1 MKFCTFFILILF
13 PVIVFSQDLKPNK
26 KIKSDTDFN
35 HIVSGITAPMKSGEF
50 SRTALFTNSKN
61 DSVFAAEYENKD
73 NDALFKFKII
83 PAFLDEERL
92 LSHYYKEL
100 NERKYTPQEREKVNK
115 TVAFQEGKFKL
126 HGISTYFSHLNR
138 LINVRVYDAGFWMFI
153 SEISQKGNDT
163 LALDAK
169 QDEFLKK
176 LMPSKIVERN
186 PLTRY
191 SNILYAPIAARDTV
205 LLRIT
210 MSSAT
215 NKMKWIYENINNYER
230 ASGIPGTLLDF
241 QIAGINGFIDY
252 KTEKNPR
259 SIKEGNP
266 AVDKLISFF
275 TKLRNDGFTDEYL
288 MEQYYYLLTPPED
301 HQFDYKGYQKWK
313 LDNSIDYNVNK
324 KYYII
329 VNSRKKA
336 DLSKEK

>member
-1 MKFCTFFILILF
+1 M
-13 PVIVFSQDLKPNK
+13 IVFSQDLKPNK

-35 HIVSGITAPMKSGEF
+35 HTILGITAPMNLGEF

-92 LSHYYKEL
+92 LNHYYKEL

-115 TVAFQEGKFKL
+115 TIVFQEGKFKL
-126 HGISTYFSHLNR
+126 HGISTYFSHLNK
-138 LINVRVYDAGFWMFI
+138 LINVRFYDAGFWMFI

-169 QDEFLKK
+169 QDEFLKR
-176 LMPSKIVERN
+176 LMPSKIVEKN

-191 SNILYAPIAARDTV
+191 SNIHYARAAFRDT
-205 LLRIT
+205 LMLRST

-215 NKMKWIYENINNYER
+215 NKLKWIYENIDKYER
-230 ASGIPGTLLDF
+230 ASGIPGTLLEY

-252 KTEKNPR
+252 KTEKNPKP
-259 SIKEGNP
+259 SNGGIATN
-266 AVDKLISFF
+266 KLISFF
-275 TKLRNDGFTDEYL
+275 TKLRNDGFTDEFL
-288 MEQYYYLLTPPED
+288 MENYYYLLTPPEN
-301 HQFDYKGYQKWK
+301 HQFDYRGYQKWK
-313 LDNSIDYNVNK
+313 MENSMDYNVSQ

-329 VNSRKKA
+329 VNSRKKTN
-336 DLSKEK
+336 LSKDE

>member
-1 MKFCTFFILILF
+1 M
-13 PVIVFSQDLKPNK
+13 IVFSQDLKPNK

-35 HIVSGITAPMKSGEF
+35 HTVSGITAPMKLGEF

-73 NDALFKFKII
+73 NDAAFKFKII

-100 NERKYTPQEREKVNK
+100 NERKYTPQETEKVNK
-115 TVAFQEGKFKL
+115 TVAFQEEKFKL

-176 LMPSKIVERN
+176 LMPSKIVEN
-186 PLTRY
+186 KLLTRY
-191 SNILYAPIAARDTV
+191 SNIHYARAAFRDT
-205 LLRIT
+205 LMLRST

-215 NKMKWIYENINNYER
+215 NKLKWIYENIDKYER
-230 ASGIPGTLLDF
+230 VSGIPGTLLEY

-252 KTEKNPR
+252 KTEKNPKP
-259 SIKEGNP
+259 SNGGIATN
-266 AVDKLISFF
+266 KLISFF
-275 TKLRNDGFTDEYL
+275 TKLRNDGFTDEFL
-288 MEQYYYLLTPPED
+288 MESYYYLLTPPEN

-313 LDNSIDYNVNK
+313 MENSMDYNVSQ

-329 VNSRKKA
+329 VNSRKKT
-336 DLSKEK
+336 DLSKDE